1 MNKITNNFKPRQE
14 LPPIRSSKVSQNFIN
29 SSSIV
34 ADESSM
40 VVMKDENRLTPLNM
54 SSLTQMAKFEN
65 DDLLKISKRY
75 VPLSKTLKCR
85 FSRNK

>member
-1 MNKITNNFKPRQE
+1 MNKITNNPKPKQE

-40 VVMKDENRLTPLNM
+40 VVMKDENRLAPLNM
-54 SSLTQMAKFEN
+54 SSLTQMAKF
-65 DDLLKISKRY
+65 
-75 VPLSKTLKCR
+75 
-85 FSRNK
+85 